1 MKVTTSSAAKRD
13 IAENIKYISDKGYPH
28 NAEKLYDRMLAF
40 IPTLGEMP
48 EKYAICRNKR
58 FGEKQYRC
66 AVFEQSYLFVYA
78 INKNSVLLLRV
89 IHGLRLS

>member
-1 MKVTTSSAAKRD
+1 MIVLTSALAQQD
-13 IAENIKYISDKGYPH
+13 IAENIKYISDKGSPH

-48 EKYAICRNKR
+48 EKYALCRHKR
-58 FGEKQYRC
+58 FNIKQYRC
-66 AVFEQSYLFVYA
+66 AVFEQSYVFVYV
-78 INKNSVLLLRV
+78 IHKNNILLLRV